1 MKTKFYVIGAA
12 IVVFFLAGGFY
23 VQNTILLADE
33 KPKSTECPFLQ
44 YDENVSCPYLE
55 GNAYN
60 SDSDCPYLNGE
71 MNSSKSGEETETESK
86 ACPYSKENGSVKKI
100 YKRIKNTST

>member
-55 GNAYN
+55 GNDYK
-60 SDSDCPYLNGE
+60 SGSDCPYLNGE